1 MDKNTLTELES
12 ENLDMEDMMVSDYY
26 ARQEV
31 PFVDAGQELE
41 AFHRRHG
48 MDRRSTVRAAVV
60 ALISAAAVVLLLFT
74 LWRAATPRA
83 AVSPSA
89 VSSSKVLVAYT
100 AIPNCSKSVVLNDAN
115 GTSHVVGQKRI
126 TIAPVS
132 GDATPKMHSLSTSAG
147 RTAEVEL
154 PDGTIVW
161 LNANSQLTFPDRFVG
176 ADRRVSVKGE
186 AYFKVAHD
194 KKHPFIVSTGKMET
208 KVLGTE
214 FDVNTNYGN
223 SQCVTLV
230 KGSVEVSAVDGNASR
245 RICPGEN
252 AMLSPDAS
260 FAVKAVDTKTFCAW
274 KDGNF
279 YFDNATL
286 WDIAQELGRWY
297 NVSVVFNNPKLV
309 YTRVFLSASRYASI
323 DEMLD
328 IVNALN
334 KAKFTFKSGQIIIN

>member
-1 MDKNTLTELES
+1 MDKDTFSELKS

-31 PFVDAGQELE
+31 PFVDADKELK
-41 AFHRRHG
+41 AFHRRHFAG
-48 MDRRSTVRAAVV
+48 GGSAVRAAVFG
-60 ALISAAAVVLLLFT
+60 LISAAAVVLLLFT
-74 LWRAATPRA
+74 LWRAVAPRPA
-83 AVSPSA
+83 AGPRA

-100 AIPNCSKSVVLNDAN
+100 AVPNFTKSVVLNDAN

-126 TIAPVS
+126 TITPVS
-132 GDATPKMHSLSTSAG
+132 GESEPQMHSLSTSAG

-154 PDGTIVW
+154 TDGTIVW
-161 LNANSQLTFPDRFVG
+161 LNANSQLTFPDKFAG
-176 ADRRVSVKGE
+176 ADRRVSVRGE

-194 KKHPFIVSTGKMET
+194 KQHPFIVETGKMET

-230 KGSVEVSAVDGNASR
+230 KGSVEVSAVDGNACR

-252 AMLSPDAS
+252 AMLAQDAS
-260 FAVKAVDTKTFCAW
+260 FSVRAVDTKTFCAW